1 VESYLV
7 NKWLAATSSPPLADA
22 LSAAFTVASST
33 PPPQQNIQGILI
45 NHDGSVTLTYATTPG
60 YAYRVETT
68 TNLSPASWTTLAGS
82 VTNASAGNVIFTDPN
97 SINTGQRY
105 YRTVSP

>member
-1 VESYLV
+1 VDASTPT
-7 NKWLAATSSPPLADA
+7 LANA
-22 LSAAFTVASST
+22 LSGPFTVASSNPP
-33 PPPQQNIQGILI
+33 PPPQQNIEGILI

-60 YAYRVETT
+60 YAYHVETT
-68 TNLSPASWTTLAGS
+68 TNLSPASWGTLGGS
-82 VTNASAGNVIFTDPN
+82 VTNASTGSVSFTDPN